1 MNNRLTIQDL
11 AGLLADH
18 TGKDKNVTERFLREF
33 IAIVSE
39 GVFADKIVKIK
50 GLGTFKIIAVEKR
63 ESIHV
68 NTGERFLIP
77 AHYKFSFL
85 PDKELK
91 ELVNKPFSFF
101 ETTEIGEDVDFSD
114 MDVSEDTEEKDTEDE
129 SVEEVMPEEQLLS
142 PPVTES
148 PEETEKEL
156 PVTGE
161 DTIVE
166 DGTSLE
172 EETVVEPV
180 EEIIPENSEEI
191 IEETVA
197 ETEEKAE
204 DNALTVEEPVAGEP
218 TGQESTIEEILEDAA
233 VKEVVV
239 SEKEV
244 TPEISV
250 SEETAVQPEEPVSS
264 KKIILNSRTLIIS
277 AIVLLLVGINIGLYL
292 NREFFKKEEVE
303 LPVAEDENIAVATP
317 SDSLNLAKQAVEND
331 KDTIQKHSATDI
343 VAPASGIPA
352 KEEKAPVETSAKKEI
367 GLVKIASG
375 DRLTL
380 ISLKYYGHKIFW
392 VYLYEYNK
400 DAIKDPNNVPIG
412 TVIRVPAPELYG
424 INAQSRS
431 SMEKAAAL
439 QTQILTGAL

>member
-114 MDVSEDTEEKDTEDE
+114 MDVSEDTEERETEDE

-148 PEETEKEL
+148 SEETEEEL
-156 PVTGE
+156 PVVE
-161 DTIVE
+161 EETIVE
-166 DGTSLE
+166 DETTLE
-172 EETVVEPV
+172 EEAITEPV
-180 EEIIPENSEEI
+180 EETIPENKEEAVDS
-191 IEETVA
+191 TVA
-197 ETEEKAE
+197 AAE
-204 DNALTVEEPVAGEP
+204 DALIAEEPVVEESVMEEP
-218 TGQESTIEEILEDAA
+218 IVQESTIEEILEDAA
-233 VKEVVV
+233 VKE
-239 SEKEV
+239 EI
-244 TPEISV
+244 TPEEVIPETTV
-250 SEETAVQPEEPVSS
+250 SEETAVQPEEPASS

-431 SMEKAAAL
+431 SIEKAAAL
-439 QTQILTGAL
+439 QTQILAGAL

>member
-114 MDVSEDTEEKDTEDE
+114 MDVSEDTEERETEDE

-148 PEETEKEL
+148 SEETEEEL
-156 PVTGE
+156 PVVEEG
-161 DTIVE
+161 TIVE
-166 DGTSLE
+166 DETTLE
-172 EETVVEPV
+172 EEAITEPV
-180 EEIIPENSEEI
+180 EETIPENKEEAVDS
-191 IEETVA
+191 TVA
-197 ETEEKAE
+197 AAE
-204 DNALTVEEPVAGEP
+204 DALIAEEPVVEESVMEEP
-218 TGQESTIEEILEDAA
+218 IVQESTIEEILEDAA
-233 VKEVVV
+233 VKE
-239 SEKEV
+239 EI
-244 TPEISV
+244 TPEEVIPETTV
-250 SEETAVQPEEPVSS
+250 SEETAVQPEEPASS

-431 SMEKAAAL
+431 SIEKAAAL
-439 QTQILTGAL
+439 QTQILVGAL

>member
-11 AGLLADH
+11 AGFLADH

-33 IAIVSE
+33 IAIVTE

-101 ETTEIGEDVDFSD
+101 ETTEIGENVDFSD
-114 MDVSEDTEEKDTEDE
+114 MDVSEGTEEKDTDDE

-142 PPVTES
+142 PAIVES
-148 PEETEKEL
+148 PVEA
-156 PVTGE
+156 E
-161 DTIVE
+161 DA
-166 DGTSLE
+166 TSLDKD
-172 EETVVEPV
+172 VAIAPV
-180 EEIIPENSEEI
+180 EETISETKEEI
-191 IEETVA
+191 IEGRTATEEESVA
-197 ETEEKAE
+197 EESVTEE
-204 DNALTVEEPVAGEP
+204 LVVEEPVAEEP
-218 TGQESTIEEILEDAA
+218 PVQEENIEEIPEDTAL
-233 VKEVVV
+233 K
-239 SEKEV
+239 
-244 TPEISV
+244 
-250 SEETAVQPEEPVSS
+250 EETVPEETVLEETVPEAVVPEETILQPEVPVSS
-264 KKIILNSRTLIIS
+264 KKIVLNSRTLIIS
-277 AIVLLLVGINIGLYL
+277 AIVLLLAGINIGLYL
-292 NREFFKKEEVE
+292 NREFFKKEEVA
-303 LPVAEDENIAVATP
+303 LPVAEEDNVAIRLP
-317 SDSLNLAKQAVEND
+317 SDSLNLAEQRMGDN
-331 KDTIQKHSATDI
+331 KDTLQSHPDPDI
-343 VAPASGIPA
+343 VPASGVPA
-352 KEEKAPVETSAKKEI
+352 KEEKAPVATSPKKEI
-367 GLVKIASG
+367 GQVKIASG

-412 TVIRVPAPELYG
+412 TVIRIPAPELYG

>member
-114 MDVSEDTEEKDTEDE
+114 MDVSEDTEEKETEDE

-148 PEETEKEL
+148 SEETEEEL
-156 PVTGE
+156 PVVE
-161 DTIVE
+161 EETIVE
-166 DGTSLE
+166 DETTLE
-172 EETVVEPV
+172 EEAITEPV
-180 EEIIPENSEEI
+180 EETIPENKEEAVDS
-191 IEETVA
+191 TVA
-197 ETEEKAE
+197 AAE
-204 DNALTVEEPVAGEP
+204 DALIAEEPVVEESVMEEP
-218 TGQESTIEEILEDAA
+218 IVQESTIEEILEDAA
-233 VKEVVV
+233 VKE
-239 SEKEV
+239 EI
-244 TPEISV
+244 TPEEVIPETTV
-250 SEETAVQPEEPVSS
+250 SEETAVQPEEPASS

-431 SMEKAAAL
+431 SIEKAAAL
-439 QTQILTGAL
+439 QTQILAGAL

>member
-114 MDVSEDTEEKDTEDE
+114 MDVSEDTEEKETEDE

-148 PEETEKEL
+148 SDETEEEL
-156 PVTGE
+156 PVVE
-161 DTIVE
+161 EEAIVE
-166 DGTSLE
+166 NETSLE
-172 EETVVEPV
+172 EEAITEPI
-180 EEIIPENSEEI
+180 EETIPENKEEAVDS
-191 IEETVA
+191 TVA
-197 ETEEKAE
+197 AAE
-204 DNALTVEEPVAGEP
+204 DALIAEEPVVEESAMEEP
-218 TGQESTIEEILEDAA
+218 IVQESTIEEILEDAA
-233 VKEVVV
+233 VKE
-239 SEKEV
+239 EV
-244 TPEISV
+244 APEEVITETTV
-250 SEETAVQPEEPVSS
+250 SEETAVRPEESVSS

-331 KDTIQKHSATDI
+331 KDTIQKHSAVDT

-431 SMEKAAAL
+431 SIEKAAAL
-439 QTQILTGAL
+439 QTQILAGAL

>member
-114 MDVSEDTEEKDTEDE
+114 MDVSEDTEERETEDE

-148 PEETEKEL
+148 SEETEEEL
-156 PVTGE
+156 PVVE
-161 DTIVE
+161 EEAIVE
-166 DGTSLE
+166 DETSLE
-172 EETVVEPV
+172 EEAITETV
-180 EEIIPENSEEI
+180 EETIPENKEEAAGS
-191 IEETVA
+191 TVA
-197 ETEEKAE
+197 AAE
-204 DNALTVEEPVAGEP
+204 DALIAEEPVVEESAMEEP
-218 TGQESTIEEILEDAA
+218 IVQESTIEEILEDAA
-233 VKEVVV
+233 VKE
-239 SEKEV
+239 EI
-244 TPEISV
+244 TPEEVIPETTV
-250 SEETAVQPEEPVSS
+250 SEETAVQPEEPASS

-317 SDSLNLAKQAVEND
+317 SDSLNLVKQAVEND
-331 KDTIQKHSATDI
+331 KDTIQKHSATDT

-352 KEEKAPVETSAKKEI
+352 KEEKAPVATSSKKEI
-367 GLVKIASG
+367 GVVKIASG

-431 SMEKAAAL
+431 SIEKAAAL
-439 QTQILTGAL
+439 QTQILAGAL

>member
-114 MDVSEDTEEKDTEDE
+114 MDVSEDTEEKETEDE

-148 PEETEKEL
+148 PEETEVEL
-156 PVTGE
+156 PVTEE
-161 DTIVE
+161 DTVVE
-166 DGTSLE
+166 NETSLE
-172 EETVVEPV
+172 EEAITETV
-180 EEIIPENSEEI
+180 EETIPENKEEAADS
-191 IEETVA
+191 TVA
-197 ETEEKAE
+197 AAE
-204 DNALTVEEPVAGEP
+204 DALIAEEPVMEESIV
-218 TGQESTIEEILEDAA
+218 QESTIEEILEDAA
-233 VKEVVV
+233 VKEEIAPEEVLPETTV
-239 SEKEV
+239 SK
-244 TPEISV
+244 
-250 SEETAVQPEEPVSS
+250 ETAVQPEEPVSS

-331 KDTIQKHSATDI
+331 KDTIQKHSATDT

-352 KEEKAPVETSAKKEI
+352 KEEKAPVATSPKKEI
-367 GLVKIASG
+367 GVVKIASG

-431 SMEKAAAL
+431 SIEKAAAL
-439 QTQILTGAL
+439 QTQILAGAL

>member
-114 MDVSEDTEEKDTEDE
+114 MDVSEDTEEKETEDE

-148 PEETEKEL
+148 SDETEEEL
-156 PVTGE
+156 PVVE
-161 DTIVE
+161 EEAIVE
-166 DGTSLE
+166 NETSLE
-172 EETVVEPV
+172 EEAITETV
-180 EEIIPENSEEI
+180 EETIPENKEEAADS
-191 IEETVA
+191 TVA
-197 ETEEKAE
+197 AAE
-204 DNALTVEEPVAGEP
+204 DALIAEEPVVEESAMEEP
-218 TGQESTIEEILEDAA
+218 IVQESTIEEILEDAA
-233 VKEVVV
+233 VKE
-239 SEKEV
+239 EV
-244 TPEISV
+244 APEEVITETTV
-250 SEETAVQPEEPVSS
+250 SEETAVRPEESVSS

-331 KDTIQKHSATDI
+331 KDTIQKHSAVDT

-352 KEEKAPVETSAKKEI
+352 KEEKAPVATSPKKEI
-367 GLVKIASG
+367 GVVKIASG

-431 SMEKAAAL
+431 SIEKAAAL
-439 QTQILTGAL
+439 QTQILAGAL

>member
-114 MDVSEDTEEKDTEDE
+114 MDVSEDTEEKETEDE

-142 PPVTES
+142 LPVTES
-148 PEETEKEL
+148 SEETEEEL
-156 PVTGE
+156 PVVE
-161 DTIVE
+161 EETIVE
-166 DGTSLE
+166 DETTLE
-172 EETVVEPV
+172 EEAITEPI
-180 EEIIPENSEEI
+180 EETIPENKEEAADS
-191 IEETVA
+191 TVA
-197 ETEEKAE
+197 AE
-204 DNALTVEEPVAGEP
+204 DALIAEEPVVEESAMEEP
-218 TGQESTIEEILEDAA
+218 IVQESTIEEILEDAA
-233 VKEVVV
+233 VKE
-239 SEKEV
+239 EIAPEEV
-244 TPEISV
+244 IPETTV

-317 SDSLNLAKQAVEND
+317 SDSLDLAKQAVEND
-331 KDTIQKHSATDI
+331 KDTIQKHSAADT

-352 KEEKAPVETSAKKEI
+352 KEEKAPVETSPKKEI

-431 SMEKAAAL
+431 SIEKAAAL
-439 QTQILTGAL
+439 QTQILAGAL

>member
-114 MDVSEDTEEKDTEDE
+114 MDVSEDTEEKETEDE

-148 PEETEKEL
+148 SDETEEEL
-156 PVTGE
+156 PVVE
-161 DTIVE
+161 EEAIVE
-166 DGTSLE
+166 NETTLE
-172 EETVVEPV
+172 EEAITEPI
-180 EEIIPENSEEI
+180 EETIPENKEEAADS
-191 IEETVA
+191 TVA
-197 ETEEKAE
+197 AAE
-204 DNALTVEEPVAGEP
+204 DALIAEEPVVEESAMEEP
-218 TGQESTIEEILEDAA
+218 IVQESAIEEILEDAA
-233 VKEVVV
+233 VKE
-239 SEKEV
+239 EIAPEEV
-244 TPEISV
+244 IPETTV
-250 SEETAVQPEEPVSS
+250 SEETAVRPEESVSS

-317 SDSLNLAKQAVEND
+317 SDSLDLAKQAVEND
-331 KDTIQKHSATDI
+331 KDTIQKHSATDT

-431 SMEKAAAL
+431 SIEKAAAL
-439 QTQILTGAL
+439 QTQILAGAL